1 MLVSLYLVNFKKVI
15 KLNPINNR
23 LPEFDIAKGIAIL
36 CVILGHLGN
45 NNINRVVFVFHMPI
59 FFLIS
64 GYFLSQSGTYKEFV
78 TKKFKQCMVP
88 YIATCIAIC
97 VLSVPVSYFLHQDI
111 MQNLFKWFCG
121 SIYGSGT
128 RPGIFPGI
136 PSFIGAL
143 WFLEALFWG
152 SLIVRYVN
160 ENYSNTVS
168 KAIIIIV
175 AYIGYATA
183 IKVWLPFNI
192 QAGCTAA
199 GFIYLGY
206 LYKNE
211 CGTIKTLPWPVLL
224 SLIAIVTWCIKYFKG
239 FWLVS
244 NYFGNGFMDIIGAC
258 SASYL
263 ILLACKKIIVKN
275 AGIPNILQWYGK
287 NSLVVLAFHIIELDL
302 IPAAIILQ
310 KLKSFGISAFLSML
324 ILIIIKIIWASMG
337 IVIVHHIPFLKRI
350 FFTNSQ

>member
-1 MLVSLYLVNFKKVI
+1 M
-15 KLNPINNR
+15 NPNNR

-45 NNINRVVFVFHMPI
+45 NTINRVVFVFHMPI

-78 TKKFKQCMVP
+78 VKKFKQCIVP

-97 VLSVPVSYFLHQDI
+97 VLSIPVSYILHQDI
-111 MQNLFKWFCG
+111 GQNLFKWVCG

-160 ENYSNTVS
+160 DHYSCNVS
-168 KAIIIIV
+168 KVLIITI

-183 IKVWLPFNI
+183 IKVWLPFNM

-206 LYKNE
+206 LFKKE
-211 CGTIKTLPWPVLL
+211 CGSITTMPQPLL
-224 SLIAIVTWCIKYFKG
+224 FLFIAIVAWCIKYFSG

-263 ILLACKKIIVKN
+263 IILVCKKVIIKSDC
-275 AGIPNILQWYGK
+275 ISNILQWYGK

-302 IPAAIILQ
+302 IPAAIVIQ
-310 KLKSFGISAFLSML
+310 KLKSLGFTSFAPMLLL
-324 ILIIIKIIWASMG
+324 ILLKILWVSLG
-337 IVIVHHIPFLKRI
+337 IVLVNHTPFLKRI
-350 FFTNSQ
+350 FFPNAQ

>member
-1 MLVSLYLVNFKKVI
+1 M
-15 KLNPINNR
+15 NPNNR

-36 CVILGHLGN
+36 CVILGHLGKN
-45 NNINRVVFVFHMPI
+45 DIDRVVFVFHMPI

-64 GYFLSQSGTYKEFV
+64 GYFLSQSGQFKEFV
-78 TKKFKQCMVP
+78 AKKFKQCMVP
-88 YIATCIAIC
+88 YIASCIAIC
-97 VLSVPVSYFLHQDI
+97 VLSIPVSYILHQDI
-111 MQNLFKWFCG
+111 GQNLFKWICG

-160 ENYSNTVS
+160 DHYSYNVS
-168 KAIIIIV
+168 KVLIVIV

-206 LYKNE
+206 LYKKE
-211 CGTIKTLPWPVLL
+211 CSSITTLPRPLL
-224 SLIAIVTWCIKYFKG
+224 FLLIAIVAWCVKYFSG

-244 NYFGNGFMDIIGAC
+244 NFFGNGFMDIIGAC

-263 ILLACKKIIVKN
+263 IILVCKKIIIKN
-275 AGIPNILQWYGK
+275 DCISNILQWFGK

-302 IPAAIILQ
+302 IPAAIVIQ
-310 KLKSFGISAFLSML
+310 KLKSLGFTSFAPMFLL
-324 ILIIIKIIWASMG
+324 ILLKILWASLG
-337 IVIVHHIPFLKRI
+337 IVLVNHIPFLKRI
-350 FFTNSQ
+350 FFPNAQ